1 MNEWKLG
8 QRKNSSKCF
17 VLSSLPAITT
27 IKNLK
32 IRLKSF
38 FMVFCLSVCL
48 VLRQIRISRTRA
60 CKNWPLLLTS
70 GNSMR
75 GTFSR
80 DLNERR
86 KLTSKKPAKNE
97 HQKERQKKK
106 LRKFKDNPYS
116 ENFLNLTYRCK
127 VSLFAISFFTPYIK
141 LN

>member
-1 MNEWKLG
+1 VKYVFHKDIGTQTFHWVVISLYLNEWMKTGPKKKLI
-8 QRKNSSKCF
+8 QKLCF
-17 VLSSLPAITT
+17 VFTSCNNNH
-27 IKNLK
+27 KNLK

-97 HQKERQKKK
+97 HQNERQKKN
-106 LRKFKDNPYS
+106 F
-116 ENFLNLTYRCK
+116 ENLKIIPIQKTF
-127 VSLFAISFFTPYIK
+127 
-141 LN
+141 